1 MGDGR
6 KIHATM
12 GSRLTSPAAGSLT
25 LALYASE
32 VNGRYGERQEGRDR
46 NDRQTLA
53 WKNKHI

>member
-6 KIHATM
+6 KIHVTM
-12 GSRLTSPAAGSLT
+12 GSRLTSLAVGLT

-32 VNGRYGERQEGRDR
+32 VNGRYGERQEGKDR